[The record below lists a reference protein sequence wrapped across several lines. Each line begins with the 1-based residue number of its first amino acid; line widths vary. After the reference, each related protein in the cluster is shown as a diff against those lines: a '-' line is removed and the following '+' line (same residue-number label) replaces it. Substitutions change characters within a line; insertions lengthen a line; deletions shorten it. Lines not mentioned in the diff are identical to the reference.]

1 MIVDLG
7 ALQTLS
13 IANAISFDR
22 LIIEIETAVTQ
33 GYLES
38 PEANLQARVR
48 LNRESGQISL
58 FTAESEEPLVE
69 PPDFSRF
76 VTGIVRRTVK
86 LKMREMNDLK
96 IVGEFTAV
104 VGDVVHGVI
113 QQGRDARVVFVNLG
127 SAEGRIPHQE
137 QVPTEKYEHG
147 DRIKAF
153 VVEVKQGPKGP
164 DILLSRTHP
173 GLIKKL
179 FALEVPE
186 ILSGVVEIMGVA
198 REAGARTKISVRTH
212 RAGVNPKGSL
222 IGPMGTRVQSVM
234 NELQGE
240 KIDVVDWSEEPALY
254 VAAALAP
261 SRVISAEVVDEE
273 RRQIKVVV
281 PDFQLSL
288 AIGKDGQN
296 ARLAA
301 RLTGWRI
308 DIHADQVEVG

>member
-1 MIVDLG
+1 LG
-7 ALQTLS
+7 PRSAKKLAAST
-13 IANAISFDR
+13 NAISFDR
-22 LIIEIETAVTQ
+22 LIVEIETAVTQ

-38 PEANLQARVR
+38 LEANQQARAK
-48 LNRESGQISL
+48 LNRETGQISL
-58 FTAESEEPLVE
+58 FTNESEEPLEE
-69 PPDFSRF
+69 PADFNRF

-86 LKMREMNDLK
+86 LKIREMNDLK

-127 SAEGRIPHQE
+127 SAEGRIPQQE

-173 GLIKKL
+173 GLVKKL
-179 FALEVPE
+179 FSLEVPE
-186 ILSGVVEIMGVA
+186 VLSGVVEIMGVA

-240 KIDVVDWSEEPALY
+240 KIDIVDWSEDPSLY

-261 SRVISAEVVDEE
+261 SRVISSEVVDEE

-308 DIHADQVEVG
+308 DIHADHVEVG